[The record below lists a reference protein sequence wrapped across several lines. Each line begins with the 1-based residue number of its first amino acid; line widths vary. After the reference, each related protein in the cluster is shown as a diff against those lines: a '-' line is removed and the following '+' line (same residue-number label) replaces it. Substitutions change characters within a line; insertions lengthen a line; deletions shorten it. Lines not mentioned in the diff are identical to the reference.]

1 MYSNKQDFVPP
12 LVIYGI
18 VHLTNMEGFLCFLNK
33 AYGQLGYHSANL
45 AAIFRGKD
53 APKILCGRQYFL
65 LPIFDGLQVHVID
78 MQHNDLL
85 LHYEQ
90 SLVK

>member
-1 MYSNKQDFVPP
+1 MYNNKQDFVPP

-18 VHLTNMEGFLCFLNK
+18 VYMTNTEGFLYFLNK
-33 AYGQLGYHSANL
+33 

-53 APKILCGRQYFL
+53 ALKIPCSRQYFL
-65 LPIFDGLQVHVID
+65 LPIFDGLQVHIID
-78 MQHNDLL
+78 MQHKDLL